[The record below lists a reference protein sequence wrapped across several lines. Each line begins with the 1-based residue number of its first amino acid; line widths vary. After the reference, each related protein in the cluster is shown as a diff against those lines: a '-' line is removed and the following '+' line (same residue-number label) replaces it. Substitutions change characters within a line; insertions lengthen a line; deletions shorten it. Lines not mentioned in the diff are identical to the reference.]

1 MEIDIALCLPR
12 DAETVRIV
20 RDVAVTAL
28 RRLGVTPQCADD
40 IRLALSE
47 ACTNVIAHSEA
58 DDQYEVRLQVDQQVC
73 QVRVVDAGR
82 GFDVEE
88 LASVAPSPHSPRG
101 RGVLLMRALV
111 DSSDFR
117 SEPEAGTIVHL
128 VKALDLEP
136 HGALARLGLSRAAA
150 SQLAPSAALDG
161 KG

>member
-1 MEIDIALCLPR
+1 MEIDITLCLPR

-28 RRLGVTPQCADD
+28 VRLGVTRDCAED

-47 ACTNVIAHSEA
+47 ACTNVILHSRA
-58 DDQYEVRLQVDQQVC
+58 DDQYEVRLQVDQRTC

-82 GFDVEE
+82 GFDVAT
-88 LASVAPSPHSPRG
+88 LAAMRPDPASPGG

-117 SEPEAGTIVHL
+117 SEPEEGTIVHL
-128 VKALDLEP
+128 VKALELEP
-136 HGALARLGLSRAAA
+136 GGPLARLRL
-150 SQLAPSAALDG
+150 
-161 KG
+161 

>member
-1 MEIDIALCLPR
+1 MEIDITLCLPR

-28 RRLGVTPQCADD
+28 RRLGVTAACTED

-47 ACTNVIAHSEA
+47 ACTNVIVHSRA
-58 DDQYEVRLQVDQQVC
+58 DDEYEIGLQVDQRFC

-82 GFDVEE
+82 GFDVVN
-88 LASVAPSPHSPRG
+88 LASVAPNAESPNG

-117 SEPEAGTIVHL
+117 SEPEDGTIVHL
-128 VKALDLEP
+128 VKALELEP
-136 HGALARLGLSRAAA
+136 GGPLARLRTTDDAGYRR
-150 SQLAPSAALDG
+150 
-161 KG
+161 